1 MKERKNMKG
10 TPTVTTLS
18 PRLYNKIMNQAK
30 NETKHREEARNIE
43 RSYKYCG
50 KRHLFIVSIN
60 TAVFFFYKETFNQ
73 PGYTA
78 TAVMFCDKIKDTR
91 CIRDTPK

>member
-1 MKERKNMKG
+1 M
-10 TPTVTTLS
+10 VTTLS

-30 NETKHREEARNIE
+30 NETKHREEGRNID

-50 KRHLFIVSIN
+50 KRRLFIVSIN
-60 TAVFFFYKETFNQ
+60 TAVFLYKETFNQ

-78 TAVMFCDKIKDTR
+78 TTVMFSDKIKDTR
-91 CIRDTPK
+91 CIKDTPK